1 MDGVTT
7 TAISESAQ
15 SRLNITPAD
24 DAIVS
29 EQLGEL
35 RAHEREV
42 AAPVAVVGAAVVP
55 RRPPAGPVVGVM
67 PVELRVI
74 EEELDAGRMA
84 GVGELL
90 QGVPL
95 ERRPVDDVVGRLR
108 SLEHREAVVMA
119 R

>member
-55 RRPPAGPVVGVM
+55 RRPPAGPIVGMV
-67 PVELRVI
+67 PVELRVVK
-74 EEELDAGRMA
+74 EELDARRMA

-90 QGVPL
+90 QRGPL
-95 ERRPVDDVVGRLR
+95 EGRPVPAVVGRLR
-108 SLEHREAVVMA
+108 RLEHRE
-119 R
+119 